1 MPLKTIHPTT
11 TRAWEELE
19 THIDEL
25 DDTSLS
31 ELFAA
36 DPHRFDKY
44 HLQACD
50 LLVDFSKNLVT
61 DKTMRLLYELA
72 RETEVGDAIEKMFTG
87 DKINQTENRAVLHTA
102 LRNRANTPVYVDGR
116 DVMPDV
122 NRVLGQMKD
131 FSQKVIDGQWK
142 GYTGREI
149 TDVVNI
155 GIGGSDLGPHM
166 VC

>member
-44 HLQACD
+44 HL
-50 LLVDFSKNLVT
+50 
-61 DKTMRLLYELA
+61 
-72 RETEVGDAIEKMFTG
+72 
-87 DKINQTENRAVLHTA
+87 
-102 LRNRANTPVYVDGR
+102 
-116 DVMPDV
+116 
-122 NRVLGQMKD
+122 
-131 FSQKVIDGQWK
+131 
-142 GYTGREI
+142 
-149 TDVVNI
+149 
-155 GIGGSDLGPHM
+155 
-166 VC
+166 

>member
-72 RETEVGDAIEKMFTG
+72 RETEVGDAIEKMFKAVRCCTPPCATG
-87 DKINQTENRAVLHTA
+87 PILRCMSTA
-102 LRNRANTPVYVDGR
+102 AT
-116 DVMPDV
+116 
-122 NRVLGQMKD
+122 
-131 FSQKVIDGQWK
+131 
-142 GYTGREI
+142 
-149 TDVVNI
+149 
-155 GIGGSDLGPHM
+155 
-166 VC
+166 